1 LLTLSQNTK
10 RTSLH
15 RFEPLSQIVIYGANG
30 WLGRSAIASA
40 MQLQSMWP
48 DLSLLLIGSKPSR
61 LAIDGKVFDIQAQAA
76 AAPLIQRDCLFLNAA
91 FLRREKLFGMSYNKY
106 IDENAQISS
115 FALEQ
120 IKSNRVQYFIN
131 LSSGAAKPY
140 DLKSVSLTED
150 PYGSLKF
157 LWEKEF
163 EEACRVRN
171 INFLN
176 CRIYSI
182 LGRFINEFDNLA
194 ISSFFLQSLEEKSI
208 IVEAPNCRRTY
219 VDAEQL
225 VTLLFKLVLQ
235 AKSMRIDSGGTL
247 TTLESLAMTVL
258 EVLNLESGKLIRGNS
273 ISADY
278 FGDYE
283 QFNSLCDAMEIGLL
297 DINAQV
303 KKTSIAFNQVD
314 K

>member
-1 LLTLSQNTK
+1 
-10 RTSLH
+10 
-15 RFEPLSQIVIYGANG
+15 
-30 WLGRSAIASA
+30 

>member
-1 LLTLSQNTK
+1 
-10 RTSLH
+10 
-15 RFEPLSQIVIYGANG
+15 
-30 WLGRSAIASA
+30 
-40 MQLQSMWP
+40 MQMQSIWP

-61 LAIDGKVFDIQAQAA
+61 LAIDGKVFEIQTQAA
-76 AAPLIQRDCLFLNAA
+76 AAPLIQRDCLFINAA
-91 FLRREKLFGMSYNKY
+91 FLRREKLFGMSHDKY

-120 IKSNRVQYFIN
+120 VKSNSVLYFIN

-140 DLKSVSLTED
+140 DYKSVSLTED

-194 ISSFFLQSLEEKSI
+194 ISSFFLQSLEENSI
-208 IVEAPNCRRTY
+208 IVKAPNCRRTY

-235 AKSMRIDSGGTL
+235 AKSLRIDSGGTL

-258 EVLNLESGKLIRGNS
+258 DVLNLESGKLIRGNS

-303 KKTSIAFNQVD
+303 KKTSIAFNQAD

>member
-1 LLTLSQNTK
+1 ML
-10 RTSLH
+10 
-15 RFEPLSQIVIYGANG
+15 PSQIVIYGANG
-30 WLGRSAIASA
+30 WLGRSAIASS
-40 MQLQSMWP
+40 MPLQSKWP
-48 DLSLLLIGSKPSR
+48 EVSLLLIGSKQSS
-61 LAIDGKVFDIQAQAA
+61 LTIDGKVFEIQTQAA
-76 AAPLIQRDCLFLNAA
+76 AAPLIQTGCLFLNAA
-91 FLRREKLFGMSYNKY
+91 FLRREKLLDLSPKKY
-106 IDENAQISS
+106 IDENTQISS

-120 IKSNRVQYFIN
+120 IKSNRVKYFIN

-140 DLKSVSLTED
+140 DSKSVSFSED

-157 LWEKEF
+157 LWEVEF

-208 IVEAPNCRRTY
+208 IVKAPNCRRTY

-235 AKSMRIDSGGTL
+235 AKSLRIDSGGTL

-278 FGDYE
+278 FGDHE
-283 QFNSLCDAMEIGLL
+283 QFNSLCEAMEISLL